1 MDGQLQQNMTEM
13 NKNSKTIVTFILA
26 TFTPAVAWIVFIPF
40 LFLIAVS
47 FNPIALGPEN
57 LNIATKTF
65 RFFIL
70 VVGVYF
76 WNFFLA
82 AFVLAFSFVHMLFLG
97 IPTFIVANRLR
108 IIRWYTV
115 LTASVLIGG
124 GPYILITVGSPKN
137 VVLAVVTTMSI
148 FGFSAG
154 MAFWILWRYWVAP
167 ENYTKKPISSAP
179 LTP

>member
-1 MDGQLQQNMTEM
+1 MDSQLRQNKIEM
-13 NKNSKTIVTFILA
+13 NKINKTIVTFALA
-26 TFTPAVAWIVFIPF
+26 TFTPAVAWIVFVPL

-47 FNPIALGPEN
+47 LNPIALGPEN

-65 RFFIL
+65 RFLIL

-76 WNFFLA
+76 WNIFLA
-82 AFVLAFSFVHMLFLG
+82 AFVLAFSFIHMLFLG
-97 IPTFIVANRLR
+97 IPTFIVANRFR

-115 LTASVLIGG
+115 LTASVFIGG
-124 GPYILITVGSPKN
+124 CPYILITVGSPID
-137 VVLAVVTTMSI
+137 VVLVVVTTMSI

-154 MAFWILWRYWVAP
+154 TAFWILWRYWVAP
-167 ENYTKKPISSAP
+167 ENYTKKAVSIAP